1 MATSMERGAIPLAA
15 CPGGVDLRA
24 TLESGQS
31 YCWWRADGRTY
42 ESDAGSGAWYET
54 VVNGEL
60 LRVRETDEA
69 LEWEATV
76 DATPLLREALALA
89 DDLEAVRATAPAD
102 PLVETA
108 YEAYRGLRIVSDPF
122 FPCLI
127 SFICSAQMRVDR
139 IFGMQMALRREY
151 GPAISLDGET
161 RYGFPAPETLAGV
174 DEAALRDLNLGY
186 RAPYVK
192 RTAEMVAAGELTRTD
207 AAGRSYEAARE
218 ALTGFV
224 GVGEKVADCV
234 CLFSLR
240 YLQAVPLDT
249 WMRRAIEEHYPDC
262 ARDSYAE
269 TSRAFRERLG
279 GEYAGYTQTYLFH
292 YLRNR
297 DPDPDGE

>member
-1 MATSMERGAIPLAA
+1 MSMERGAIPLAE
-15 CPGGVDLRA
+15 CPGGVDLQA

-42 ESDAGSGAWYET
+42 EAGTAGSDAWYET
-54 VVNGEL
+54 VVDGDL
-60 LRVRETDEA
+60 LRVRRTDDA
-69 LEWEATV
+69 LEWEAAAAADPV
-76 DATPLLREALALA
+76 PLLRDLLALD
-89 DDLEAVRATAPAD
+89 DDLEAIHASAPTD
-102 PLVETA
+102 SLVQAA
-108 YEAYRGLRIVSDPF
+108 YEAYWGLRIVADPF
-122 FPCLI
+122 FPCLV

-139 IFGMQMALRREY
+139 IFRMQMNLRREY
-151 GPAISLDGET
+151 GPAVAVDGET
-161 RYGFPAPETLAGV
+161 YFGFPAPDALAAV
-174 DEAALRDLNLGY
+174 DEADLRALNLGY
-186 RAPYVK
+186 RAPYVR
-192 RTAEMVAAGELTRTD
+192 RTAEMVAEGELTRAD
-207 AAGRSYEAARE
+207 VADRPYEAARE

-249 WMRRAIEEHYPDC
+249 WMRTAIEEHYPDC

-297 DPDPDGE
+297 EGETA